1 MSNSLIEFEYF
12 NKWNSSKHSHFY
24 PDSSDSL
31 NISSIEKSK
40 FSPNYH
46 FLCKKCNKIPIIQFI
61 KTNKIKYICKCE
73 QSPKELHIKDIY
85 DLLLNSEEIE
95 IEAIRKLKCKLH
107 QMKNIFFFAKSV
119 KKTYVKNVQMNT
131 LNIKTK

>member
-12 NKWNSSKHSHFY
+12 NKRNSSKHSHFY

-61 KTNKIKYICKCE
+61 KTNKIKYIWKCE
-73 QSPKELHIKDIY
+73 QSPRELHIKDIY

-107 QMKNIFFFAKSV
+107 PDEKYIFFCQECQ
-119 KKTYVKNVQMNT
+119 KN
-131 LNIKTK
+131 LC